1 MAGVGLHSMTAAL
14 LQRMCGAKEQQSGRS
29 IRSTAAITVHI
40 WMTPQKDA
48 GGRDGSGWLY
58 SERPA
63 TAHAGENGAE
73 ERGYNKK
80 HAGFSQMKNP
90 RVSTVFCCQK
100 RYSQESL
107 AAQWIQGFAQL
118 VFLFFCAFFK
128 PFPNPHIDILTK
140 PCANRIRKKGHAS
153 AQPSFLLQSY
163 DLLI

>member
-1 MAGVGLHSMTAAL
+1 MEQCGLVLITKKTWPQSALCSHVEYPSRIHDKAFRFVPKTKSQPSAEGSIWKGGAAAWACSDFCKKKSEQAIQSL
-14 LQRMCGAKEQQSGRS
+14 LR
-29 IRSTAAITVHI
+29 
-40 WMTPQKDA
+40 
-48 GGRDGSGWLY
+48 L
-58 SERPA
+58 
-63 TAHAGENGAE
+63 
-73 ERGYNKK
+73 
-80 HAGFSQMKNP
+80 
-90 RVSTVFCCQK
+90 VFCCRK
-100 RYSQESL
+100 RYSPESL